1 MVNILK
7 WFRERKW
14 KHLTIALAVIFSTF
28 TANKALAEYS
38 PKTVNA
44 IKESRVYYE
53 KIKGQKSWS
62 QIEEETMVAKI
73 VAIVHSLTTDV
84 LTDLEKGNYK
94 DALKEFESLRSFA
107 EIADT
112 LGVFE
117 KVADDII
124 KVNAAIEKVL
134 KEKETGAK
142 KTKRGSLKSGRYIF
156 KSKHFL
162 LDLKIKNKDGQLLV
176 TYQKTGIPLEEGE
189 WETASAGKPESIKKY
204 VLKNILKSKS
214 SSAYMRVRT
223 EGTIIK

>member
-1 MVNILK
+1 MVSIFK
-7 WFRERKW
+7 WFRERRW
-14 KHLTIALAVIFSTF
+14 KHLAVALAFIFSTF

-44 IKESRVYYE
+44 VQESRVYYNQ
-53 KIKGQKSWS
+53 IKDQKSWS
-62 QIEEETMVAKI
+62 QIEEETMIEKI
-73 VAIVHSLTTDV
+73 VAIVHSLATDV

-107 EIADT
+107 EIADK

-124 KVNAAIEKVL
+124 KVNATIEKVL
-134 KEKETGAK
+134 KKKEISTK
-142 KTKRGSLKSGRYIF
+142 KTKLGFLKSGRYIF

-204 VLKNILKSKS
+204 VLKTILKSKS

-223 EGTIIK
+223 EGSISR